1 MSEAVERSVENAKL
15 FKKFE
20 EHLGAQPGW
29 YCIGLV
35 LGVAT
40 FWVPEHIT
48 LFGNRYATS
57 KLATSLGV
65 FIVASLLFWL
75 GDTLNDWFWKS
86 RTKLFADDDRFTTEA
101 LEEVIRGGG
110 WRRALW
116 SGLGIT
122 RGINATAVPR
132 RDARKWMGLTK
143 GSYKLA
149 LRLAE
154 AAGGDLDG
162 GVYWPNELQKGLRSF
177 VVPLAALGAI
187 LPIMLADWRYTALLA
202 VALGCFLGYIHL
214 KFEHVKRL
222 YEAVNNLR
230 TRGKVRYVDQTFD
243 DGRTVRQFLLE
254 EGGAVYATLPS
265 APNVGEGEYG
275 GSRDSGLAA
284 PPETTQTPPCE
295 SLHRHSARGFLH
307 RFECGAEIGAGL
319 RLANCRDEMFDRSR
333 SS

>member
-29 YCIGLV
+29 YFIGIV

-40 FWVPEHIT
+40 FWVPDHIT
-48 LFGNRYATS
+48 MSGTRYATS
-57 KLATSLGV
+57 RFTTSLSLL
-65 FIVASLLFWL
+65 IAASLLFWL
-75 GDTLNDWFWKS
+75 GDKLNDWFWKS
-86 RTKLFADDDRFTTEA
+86 RTKRFADDDRFTTDA
-101 LEEVIRGGG
+101 LDEVIRRGG

-122 RGINATAVPR
+122 RGINATSEPR
-132 RDARKWMGLTK
+132 RVAREWLGLTK

-149 LRLAE
+149 LRIAE
-154 AAGGDLDG
+154 AAGQDLDD

-177 VVPLAALGAI
+177 VLPLAALGAI
-187 LPIMLADWRYTALLA
+187 LAIVLADWRYTALLA

-243 DGRTVRQFLLE
+243 DGRKVRTFFLE
-254 EGGAVYATLPS
+254 EGAAVYATLPS
-265 APNVGEGEYG
+265 ARNFAEGEYG
-275 GSRDSGLAA
+275 RYAA
-284 PPETTQTPPCE
+284 AERREP
-295 SLHRHSARGFLH
+295 SAQ
-307 RFECGAEIGAGL
+307 
-319 RLANCRDEMFDRSR
+319 SR
-333 SS
+333 SIS